1 LKQCKRLKII
11 LIFGLSVSFV
21 LAIDCSP
28 DSSYHVDRRII
39 LPDGT
44 PNPDYGQIIATGL
57 CVCLEFDRKVAIITD
72 STVTLTVRIT
82 DNEPIRG
89 IEMDVYHDVPGILV
103 YNGKGSVS
111 KGEKLENVADENGK
125 SQSMTLLAN
134 EINGHVKV
142 MAYSTTRAR
151 TTGDGATGD
160 LFYLTYRVPGGY
172 SSLPDSIHFGFGL
185 VNIPGTSMEP
195 EILNVA
201 CSFPDTS
208 NPVAVAVPV
217 LGIESVRGFPTEY
230 RLAQNYPNP
239 FNPTTKIGFDL
250 PEAGTVV
257 LTIYNILG
265 QQVAMPVN
273 KNLEPGHYKIKWD
286 GTNMSGQPVASGIYF
301 YELRTG
307 TFMARKK
314 MLLLR

>member
-1 LKQCKRLKII
+1 MKHFKYLKTIPA
-11 LIFGLSVSFV
+11 LSLLVSFG

-44 PNPDYGQIIATGL
+44 PNPDYGQLIATGL
-57 CVCLEFDRKVAIITD
+57 CVCLEFGQELAITD
-72 STVTLTVRIT
+72 STVTLTVRII
-82 DNEPIRG
+82 DNEPVRG
-89 IEMDVYHDVPGILV
+89 IEMDVYHNAPGILV
-103 YNGKGSVS
+103 YDGRGSVA
-111 KGEKLENVADENGK
+111 KGEKLENVADENGN
-125 SQSMTLLAN
+125 SRNMTLLAN

-151 TTGDGATGD
+151 TTGDGSEGD
-160 LFYLTYRVPGGY
+160 LFYLTYHVPGGY
-172 SSLPDSIHFGFGL
+172 SSLPDSIYFGIGL
-185 VNIPGTSMEP
+185 LNVPGTSGEP

-208 NPVAVAVPV
+208 DPVAVAVPA
-217 LGIESVRGFPTEY
+217 LGIESVGGFPAEY

-239 FNPTTKIGFDL
+239 FNPTTQISFDL
-250 PEAGTVV
+250 PEPGIVV
-257 LTIYNILG
+257 LTVYNILG
-265 QQVAMPVN
+265 QRVVTPVN
-273 KNLEPGHYKIKWD
+273 KKLGPGHYRIKWD
-286 GTNMSGQPVASGIYF
+286 GTNMAGHPVASGIYF

-307 TFMARKK
+307 NFMARKK